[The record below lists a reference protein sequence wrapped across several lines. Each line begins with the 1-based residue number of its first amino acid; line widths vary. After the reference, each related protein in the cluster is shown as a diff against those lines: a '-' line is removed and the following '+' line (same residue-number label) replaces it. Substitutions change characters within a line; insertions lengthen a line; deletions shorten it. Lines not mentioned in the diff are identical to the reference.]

1 MKKFVIFT
9 LVLVLLA
16 VSVVPAYAASQ
27 TRGKHGNVNKNQ
39 VKQHGKMPFALAGT
53 IASLDPV
60 AGTVTVTVVCGNKLV
75 KPYIGQ
81 DLTLQ
86 TINTTR
92 FLLRNPD
99 GTATPITFD
108 DLVVGQ
114 NVSSNGKLADNVWTA
129 NRITV
134 GADLNCLP

>member
-1 MKKFVIFT
+1 MKKFIILT
-9 LVLVLLA
+9 LILVLLA

-27 TRGKHGNVNKNQ
+27 TRDQNGVGKKIQ

-53 IASLDPV
+53 IASIDPAV
-60 AGTVTVTVVCGNKLV
+60 RTVTVTVACGNKV
-75 KPYIGQ
+75 GKPYIGQ

-86 TINTTR
+86 TTVTTR

-99 GTATPITFD
+99 GIATPITFE
-108 DLVVGQ
+108 DLAVGL
-114 NVSSNGKLADNVWTA
+114 NVSSNGRLANNVWTA